1 MLEGIRRDQVGT
13 AEEIRWA
20 QQRRSGG
27 HSRRDQ
33 VGTAKEIRWAQ
44 QRTSGGHSKG
54 DQVGTA
60 KDIRWAKQRRSG
72 GHSRGDQVGTA
83 KDIRWAQ
90 QRTSGGQSRGDQVGT
105 AEEIRCHGDW
115 QGAKYP
121 QADANVREQR
131 FQARVMQLVQQL
143 QRGHLYVSKI
153 GMLPSIAGSALLAD
167 CSLVSAGAGQ
177 LLKASSPLCTVST
190 KRRPYHLFGSFSS
203 RWGISVPSLAS
214 VKAFKL
220 PNIVTPVKHLSSN
233 GLPFYSIPLQSII
246 AQCLSRT
253 DVSHSLIRYQVQG
266 QNTYTEMYHGSVWN
280 TDTHFLA
287 PMVKLSNGKSIFLR
301 DCVYLNLAE
310 LGSVV
315 GVVVKFFQEASSSCC
330 DVFAEI
336 EVLLD
341 LKQFQIM
348 VPTTTIT
355 HLSSDSLIMYDTIS
369 VPVSSIVGLAPPPCH
384 IIRLVSSGSGFA
396 RMDLET
402 TRSENP
408 DIVCALRS
416 KEEALQQMAVI
427 KSQRT
432 EQEKIEMRKSFGLRE
447 DENPLLH
454 VSIPADL
461 YQYVCIPV
469 EILHTKLLG
478 TCKHIL
484 QNIMPEFSPKI
495 RKEILARIKAFNTSD
510 FSTKLYEEWN
520 KVCIEFVQAVKR
532 NMPALLLK
540 QKTHLIL
547 HLVSSMMKF
556 GPSSSFSA
564 ESIYATCV
572 MVKVKGIKVL
582 MSSVR
587 VAACF
592 YWKTCNQL
600 LQCGIPYNIMLGSVR
615 LTDQVIEHHAIMSQQ
630 KCLVNSGDYLELGTP
645 QCDMLYG
652 ILLAV
657 FKLQDGAVVCLIQG
671 FQKLQSQD
679 GARPFVNEY
688 DCPLLELTRTI
699 FSTPGRNILRAVSV
713 VHECGAIAVALRKLR
728 QLRTLNGKKLLGQN
742 LLLNMTGAT
751 LVFLQCLLCTLIRQ
765 EW

>member
-1 MLEGIRRDQVGT
+1 MAAADVVVVFAMVVFAVMVFAVVVVLAVDIF
-13 AEEIRWA
+13 
-20 QQRRSGG
+20 
-27 HSRRDQ
+27 
-33 VGTAKEIRWAQ
+33 
-44 QRTSGGHSKG
+44 TS
-54 DQVGTA
+54 D
-60 KDIRWAKQRRSG
+60 KQAS
-72 GHSRGDQVGTA
+72 
-83 KDIRWAQ
+83 
-90 QRTSGGQSRGDQVGT
+90 
-105 AEEIRCHGDW
+105 
-115 QGAKYP
+115 
-121 QADANVREQR
+121 QADKQCIDEQQWYGEFEPSVSDEESEYDRED
-131 FQARVMQLVQQL
+131 FTDSDNPTLEECFEYL
-143 QRGHLYVSKI
+143 ELEYSSTGNYSPFPSKI
-153 GMLPSIAGSALLAD
+153 IALLYL
-167 CSLVSAGAGQ
+167 LVHSPHPVGEKT
-177 LLKASSPLCTVST
+177 LSFVWFILKQM
-190 KRRPYHLFGSFSS
+190 
-203 RWGISVPSLAS
+203 GISVPSLAS

-220 PNIVTPVKHLSSN
+220 PNIVTPVK
-233 GLPFYSIPLQSII
+233 
-246 AQCLSRT
+246 
-253 DVSHSLIRYQVQG
+253 
-266 QNTYTEMYHGSVWN
+266 
-280 TDTHFLA
+280 
-287 PMVKLSNGKSIFLR
+287 
-301 DCVYLNLAE
+301 
-310 LGSVV
+310 
-315 GVVVKFFQEASSSCC
+315 ASSSCC

-336 EVLLD
+336 EILLD

-348 VPTTTIT
+348 
-355 HLSSDSLIMYDTIS
+355 
-369 VPVSSIVGLAPPPCH
+369 
-384 IIRLVSSGSGFA
+384 
-396 RMDLET
+396 T
-402 TRSENP
+402 TRTENP

-495 RKEILARIKAFNTSD
+495 RKEILARIKAFNTSG

-564 ESIYATCV
+564 ERCGTALRDLYSSAFVQHIMRGISMQELFAGKAIYQPGTPRKASKCSCNLSELQLVSTGRHATT
-572 MVKVKGIKVL
+572 L
-582 MSSVR
+582 
-587 VAACF
+587 
-592 YWKTCNQL
+592 NQL

-630 KCLVNSGDYLELGTP
+630 KCLVNSGDYIELGTP